1 MGLNKSILNK
11 RKTILSFRTLR
22 KNENKKVKVR
32 PGERLAG
39 LFDGG
44 EYEELFPG
52 ITTRDPLAFPGYRDK
67 TDKIIKNIGIN
78 ETVVAGYGK
87 VSGYDVIALEME
99 KEFLMGSMGAATGE
113 KITLCIEEAERRN
126 AALVIFAL
134 SGGARMQE
142 GMYALMQ
149 MAKTAAAVKG
159 FRDRGGLYISV
170 LTNPTTG
177 GVSASFAS
185 LGNVIIAEPKALIGF
200 AGPRVIEQ
208 TIREKLP
215 EGFQKAEFQ
224 KEHGFV
230 DMVTPKEEIRDVI
243 AGILKIHESPN
254 GYRPYGSAPAKRRT
268 DAADECAGEKDS
280 KKNKKK
286 RKKSSGKTELTAYE
300 KVLLSRDA
308 KRPKITDYTDALFD
322 DLIEL
327 SGDRTGG
334 EDNAIFGG
342 IGFFEGIP
350 VTVIGHRKGKDL
362 KDNVKCNFGMPG
374 PEGFR
379 KALRLMKEAEVFGR
393 PVITFIDTPGA
404 YPGMDAEEHG
414 ISAAIAEN
422 LAAMSTLRVPVIS
435 VVTGEGSSGGAL
447 AIGVADRILML
458 ENAVYSVLSPE
469 GFASILWKDGKKVS
483 EACDVMGMTAEEL
496 LSGGIIDGI
505 IAEGEGGIQEHFEEG
520 IGEIRSAL
528 RRELADLMDTDA
540 DTLLDN
546 RYRKYRNIV

>member
-1 MGLNKSILNK
+1 MGMNKSILNK
-11 RKTILSFRTLR
+11 RNTILSFRSLR
-22 KNENKKVKVR
+22 ENENRKVKKR
-32 PGERLAG
+32 PGERLSG

-44 EYEELFPG
+44 EFEELFPD
-52 ITTRDPLAFPGYRDK
+52 ITNRDPLGFPGYKEK
-67 TDKIIKNIGIN
+67 TDKLIKSVGIPEN
-78 ETVVAGYGK
+78 VVAGYGTAG
-87 VSGYDVIALEME
+87 GYGVVALEME
-99 KEFLMGSMGAATGE
+99 KDFLMGSMGAATGE
-113 KITLCIEEAERRN
+113 KITLCIEEAERRG

-149 MAKTAAAVKG
+149 MAKTSAAVKG

-170 LTNPTTG
+170 LTHPTTG

-185 LGNVIIAEPKALIGF
+185 LGNIIIAEPDALIGF

-208 TIREKLP
+208 TIHEKLP

-224 KEHGFV
+224 KDHGFV
-230 DMVTPKEEIRDVI
+230 DMVTPKDEIRDTI
-243 AGILKIHESPN
+243 IKILRIHESPD
-254 GYRPYGSAPAKRRT
+254 GYRPYGSAPAVP
-268 DAADECAGEKDS
+268 AGMTGSPKKTEEAKQDKDKS
-280 KKNKKK
+280 
-286 RKKSSGKTELTAYE
+286 RKKEDGKVPGAYE
-300 KVLLSRDA
+300 RVLLSRESA
-308 KRPKITDYTDALFD
+308 RPKISDYTDALFD
-322 DLIEL
+322 DFIEL

-334 EDNAIFGG
+334 EDSAVLGG

-350 VTVIGHRKGKDL
+350 VTVIGHRKGKNL
-362 KDNVKCNFGMPG
+362 EDNVKYNFGMPG

-414 ISAAIAEN
+414 ISIAIAEN

-469 GFASILWKDGKKVS
+469 GFASILWKDGTKVS
-483 EACDVMGMTAEEL
+483 EACDVMGMTAGEL
-496 LSGGIIDGI
+496 LAGGIVDGVI
-505 IAEGEGGIQEHFEEG
+505 PEGKGGIQNNFEEG
-520 IGEIRSAL
+520 ANEIRCAV
-528 RRELADLMDTDA
+528 RRELEALMAQDV
-540 DTLLDN
+540 DTLLEN
-546 RYRKYRNIV
+546 RYRKYRSIV